1 MLSFL
6 LVNLVLALA
15 IAGDA
20 SLIILSA
27 AGSVGPARIRRLT
40 GLFSITHFS
49 YPLLGFCLVSTVSL
63 LFSQNQCLRL
73 CSLIKVSIAILTI
86 LVIATQL
93 LPDAISRLINRDQP
107 DINNTNLS
115 SNRLIKLANSNPN
128 LFIPIVATIS
138 ADAAYIGIMRAS
150 HSSAQLSLINLIPL
164 VLMGILAVIIIQS
177 TGIIASR
184 LSSITKSNPAIAASK
199 QTTPKATNHLGQ
211 PIKSLPCLLAIL
223 QMAVLTWFMFT
234 SLSVIAGYLI

>member
-1 MLSFL
+1 MISFL
-6 LVNLVLALA
+6 LVNLALALT

-27 AGSVGPARIRRLT
+27 AGRVGPARIRRLT

-73 CSLIKVSIAILTI
+73 CSLIKVLIAILTI

-93 LPDAISRLINRDQP
+93 LPDVISRLINKDHL
-107 DINNTNLS
+107 DIHNNNLS
-115 SNRLIKLANSNPN
+115 SNGLIKLANSNPN

-138 ADAAYIGIMRAS
+138 ADAAYIGIMKAS
-150 HSSAQLSLINLIPL
+150 HSSAQLSLMNLIPL

-177 TGIIASR
+177 TGAIASR
-184 LSSITKSNPAIAASK
+184 LSSMTNSDHETATSHQPK
-199 QTTPKATNHLGQ
+199 PKAISQLSHA
-211 PIKSLPCLLAIL
+211 IKSLPCLLAIL
-223 QMAVLTWFMFT
+223 QLSVLTWFMFT
-234 SLSVIAGYLI
+234 SLSVIVGYLI